1 MLFSANTKCGHFHI
15 NKPRHGA
22 MVIVVV
28 LSAVDRGLEPRL
40 KTIKLIV
47 AHGYII
53 LTSAV
58 GVGQYNTSMQFKV
71 PRENIIAY

>member
-1 MLFSANTKCGHFHI
+1 MTIFLQDSEMKEATSVFMLFSANTKCGHFHI

-22 MVIVVV
+22 MVSVVV

-47 AHGYII
+47 AASPLRTQH
-53 LTSAV
+53 
-58 GVGQYNTSMQFKV
+58 
-71 PRENIIAY
+71 